1 MSIRLSN
8 ENGNIILESKVIA
21 TIAGYSA
28 LNSYGIVGMATK
40 NTTEGI
46 FELLKFDF
54 LTKGIFVTTEN
65 DEINIDLHVILEYGM
80 QIAVVAQNI
89 VDNVK
94 YNIKQS
100 TGLDVTN
107 VNVIVQGIRVDW

>member
-8 ENGNIILESKVIA
+8 ENGNIILEPKVIA

-54 LTKGIFVTTEN
+54 LTKGIFVNTEN
-65 DEINIDLHVILEYGM
+65 DEVNIDLHVILEYGM

-94 YNIKQS
+94 YNVKQS

-107 VNVIVQGIRVDW
+107 VNVIVQGIRID